1 MPAPLFVVLAVLTC
15 LAAPAVQASQQG
27 IERSSTLTLPDGSTI
42 VLPPGTEG
50 SEPMDHLPPA
60 QPKAIDPSPSP
71 PSRADKDAPAAGTP
85 AERRKQRVNDLFARL
100 AKAEDAREAEAISLM
115 IDHLWLQS
123 DSATADL
130 LMSRA
135 VAAMAAKDETT
146 AAALLDKIIVL
157 RPDWAEAWNKRATV
171 RYLQDDDAGSMEDIS
186 HVLVLEPRHF
196 GALSGMGFILHRNGD
211 DKAALTVLRRAQ
223 AVDPQQPEVKALIDQ
238 LTPDV
243 EGHEL

>member
-1 MPAPLFVVLAVLTC
+1 MSAPLFVVLAVVTC
-15 LAAPAVQASQQG
+15 LAAPMAQAAPQG
-27 IERSSTLTLPDGSTI
+27 IVGRTSTLTLPDGSTI
-42 VLPPGTEG
+42 VLPPGTVG

-60 QPKAIDPSPSP
+60 QPKAIDPHPSP
-71 PSRADKDAPAAGTP
+71 AARADKDAPAVGTP
-85 AERRKQRVNDLFARL
+85 AERRKQRVDELFARL

-146 AAALLDKIIVL
+146 ATLLLDKIIVL

-186 HVLVLEPRHF
+186 HVLVLEPRAF
-196 GALSGMGFILHRNGD
+196 
-211 DKAALTVLRRAQ
+211 RRAERHGVHP
-223 AVDPQQPEVKALIDQ
+223 APQRRRQGGLDGAAARARRSTRSSPRSRR
-238 LTPDV
+238 
-243 EGHEL
+243 